1 MLHDA
6 ASVGV
11 PANTQQ
17 LVQEEVS
24 KGLAGASATKRK
36 LAESCEVGLRRPG
49 KRHGAR
55 AQMSA

>member
-36 LAESCEVGLRRPG
+36 LAEACEVRLRQPG

-55 AQMSA
+55 AHMSA